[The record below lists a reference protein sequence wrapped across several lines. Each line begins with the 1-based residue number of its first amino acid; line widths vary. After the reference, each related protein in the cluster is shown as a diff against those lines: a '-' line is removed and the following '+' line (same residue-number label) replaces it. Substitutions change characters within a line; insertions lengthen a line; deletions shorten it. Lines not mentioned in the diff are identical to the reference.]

1 MKQEKKKV
9 KFLTDSKTT
18 IPVFTMEEIEKFE
31 EKGIFQEQI
40 EEAKAFVESEE
51 FKNMVKEARESHQ
64 RVMESKI
71 TDRTKLWL
79 TTPVWRFDIKD
90 VYFSSV
96 WKEVYNENN

>member
-1 MKQEKKKV
+1 MMKQEKKKV

-40 EEAKAFVESEE
+40 EEAKAFIDSQGFKDMIREAKES
-51 FKNMVKEARESHQ
+51 RQ

-71 TDRTKLWL
+71 TDRTKM
-79 TTPVWRFDIKD
+79 
-90 VYFSSV
+90 
-96 WKEVYNENN
+96 